1 MRSRILL
8 LLLFSVMLAL
18 IPVVHPLDQADT
30 VQVSAQSA
38 GHAQHAYLAD
48 YGGFQ
53 PLQFPFAELT
63 TTTLAHDPT
72 YGWGDQPKSTTT
84 TTAPPTTTTTTAN
97 AGSTA
102 AFQGNSTGSING
114 YPCGGDLPP
123 CYVLDRESGGDPTAY
138 NADGCNGNGCYGLW
152 QFSGE
157 WAGKLGLPTDIA
169 SATVDQQNNA
179 ARTLWNGGR
188 GCRNWAACG

>member
-18 IPVVHPLDQADT
+18 IPIVHPFDHSDT
-30 VQVSAQSA
+30 VQVSAESTN
-38 GHAQHAYLAD
+38 HAQIAHFSTAARLKPI
-48 YGGFQ
+48 F
-53 PLQFPFAELT
+53 EEVS
-63 TTTLAHDPT
+63 TTLPHDPNF
-72 YGWGDQPKSTTT
+72 GWGTTSKAVTT
-84 TTAPPTTTTTTAN
+84 TTAPPPTTTTTTAN

-102 AFQGNSTGSING
+102 AFHGNSTGSING

-123 CYVLDRESGGDPTAY
+123 CYVLDHESGGDPTAY
-138 NADGCNGNGCYGLW
+138 NPGGCNNHGCYGLW

-157 WAGKLGLPTDIA
+157 WAGKLGLPSDIA

-179 ARTLWNGGR
+179 ARILWDGGR
-188 GCRNWAACG
+188 GCSNWGAC